1 MHIFQYILYGLFTL
15 GILLGILILSPYVK
29 HLIKKSRE
37 KSNNLTVIPD
47 EIDTNYK
54 DRSDEKLAITDLS
67 GLSDDL
73 EESEPI
79 SEKELH
85 YQILSDGLDRAK
97 NHPLSQPLDKIFD
110 KFKEHPSKAMAKDLL
125 TSLYQTLLKLYP
137 NLKEEAFIDH
147 LHETYIAKNHDYGNS
162 FEESI
167 LEFGVIA
174 AVVRLNDKINRLKQ
188 LVLNY
193 QKKALVT
200 DESIQDTLLDAINY
214 TSMLLMYFEK

>member
-1 MHIFQYILYGLFTL
+1 MQVFQYILYGLFTL

-29 HLIKKSRE
+29 HLIKKSRK
-37 KSNNLTVIPD
+37 KSDNLSNENN
-47 EIDTNYK
+47 IDHDNHPN
-54 DRSDEKLAITDLS
+54 EKLTAVELNDPI
-67 GLSDDL
+67 DDL
-73 EESEPI
+73 EELEPI